1 MVRVA
6 VEVPAP
12 SASCCATQSTAFVSF
27 TGSWV
32 RLRPS
37 ARVRVA
43 KCSRRTA
50 FELSP
55 KRRAASLRMVGGA
68 DACDQDVDDD
78 VFDDDASSEEDST
91 FVLEETDLSDPTA
104 VAPSARPVVVHAPAV
119 GVADVVLVGVI
130 MAVVYGLASTSHR
143 VFFSSTPYTAL
154 VIDTSLGVLP
164 SYAMQSVTRL
174 LAAYIVSLVF
184 SLGYAY
190 VAYRVPFAAKTLMLV
205 RVTCVLRP
213 NRAVPCIIDRRAL
226 SEPMSNLV

>member
-6 VEVPAP
+6 VGVSAP
-12 SASCCATQSTAFVSF
+12 SASCCATQSTAFVACIG
-27 TGSWV
+27 TWV
-32 RLRPS
+32 GLRPS
-37 ARVRVA
+37 ACVRVA
-43 KCSRRTA
+43 KYSKRTA

-55 KRRAASLRMVGGA
+55 KRRAASLRMVSGA

-78 VFDDDASSEEDST
+78 VFDDDAVSEEDST

-104 VAPSARPVVVHAPAV
+104 VAPSVRPVVVHAPAV
-119 GVADVVLVGVI
+119 GVADVALVGVI

-154 VIDTSLGVLP
+154 VIDTSLSVLP

-205 RVTCVLRP
+205 RAMCALRP
-213 NRAVPCIIDRRAL
+213 NRDVQCIIDPRVL
-226 SEPMSNLV
+226 PEPMSTL